1 MQAAGLK
8 PDVITYSGLAMACA
22 RSSTQPQPK
31 EALKLLADMRA
42 AGVAPNNVT
51 YSHVL
56 SAVGR

>member
-22 RSSTQPQPK
+22 RSAQPQPK

-42 AGVAPNNVT
+42 AGVSPNNVT